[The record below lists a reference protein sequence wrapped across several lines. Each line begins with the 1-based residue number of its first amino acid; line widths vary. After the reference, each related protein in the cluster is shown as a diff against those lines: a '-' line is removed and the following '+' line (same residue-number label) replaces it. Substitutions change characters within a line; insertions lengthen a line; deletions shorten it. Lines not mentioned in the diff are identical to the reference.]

1 MTEIALSP
9 RIMRRF
15 VEALSS
21 EIGHDTFSAVL
32 SKSGLPK
39 DWANFTHFS
48 ELDDTQTAQAYSRLQ
63 AALRTYYGRGA
74 RGILLRIGTK
84 LWAGLLDD
92 ATFGL
97 KAQSRF
103 IRTLPKSLRRKPA
116 LELLAR
122 ILSALP
128 GELTVHT
135 LDLDLLLVDQ
145 ASPTTLDQSD
155 DTPICFVTF
164 GLIRECLFWADGQTY
179 DIEERACRAL
189 GARQCEFKITVGG
202 LNEPL

>member
-1 MTEIALSP
+1 MTEIAFSV

-15 VEALSS
+15 VETLSS

-32 SKSGLPK
+32 SKAGLPK
-39 DWANFTHFS
+39 EWAISAHFS
-48 ELDDTQTAQAYSRLQ
+48 ALDEMQTAQAYSRLQ
-63 AALRTYYGRGA
+63 YALRTYYGRGA

-84 LWAGLLDD
+84 LWTHLLDD
-92 ATFGL
+92 SSIGL

-103 IRTLPKSLRRKPA
+103 IRALPKSLRRKPA

-122 ILSALP
+122 ILSTSP
-128 GELTVHT
+128 GQVTLHT

-145 ASPTTLDQSD
+145 TSPTTLDQSD
-155 DTPICFVTF
+155 DAPICFVTF

-202 LNEPL
+202 